1 MAETYI
7 LNFEANTSKA
17 VKSVDKLDD
26 SIKDTSKNTQDL
38 DNSLG
43 GLDQASG
50 GLITKFKGLKQGL
63 KNVVT
68 GFKSMKVAIIATG
81 IGALVLAV
89 SALGAAFTSTEEGQN
104 KFNKIMLVIS
114 SVTGNLIDI
123 LASLGNGIIDAF
135 TNPLESIKKFKD
147 FIVENIT
154 NRFEAAIDTIGF
166 LGSAIK
172 KVFSGDFAGAMDDAK
187 SAGSSYIDTLTGVE
201 DTLGK
206 TTKAVK
212 ELGEEIIKEGK
223 IAADIADQRA
233 KADKLER
240 DLIVDRAE
248 ANRKRAELLEQAVD
262 KEKFTVE
269 ERIAFLEEAGKLEED
284 ITNKEIQAAKIRL
297 EAKQAENALAG
308 STKADLEEEARLKA
322 EVINLETARLT
333 KAKEVTSQTIALK
346 AEEAAALK
354 IIEDQKVADKLERD
368 KIEDERQAS
377 IQTKQK
383 ELEQL
388 KKDEEAIT
396 FEEKAVLAQER
407 ALAELDLLNATEEQK
422 AATILYWQK
431 IVLDAEKKDAQLK
444 TNIERQLQ
452 KQKLQIVASTFGTLA
467 GIMKQNS
474 KAAKAF
480 GIAQALT
487 NTYLGVTEVLS
498 NDTTIPEPFGTIQKI
513 SSIAGVLATGFGAV
527 KSIKSI
533 TPSANVGA
541 VSSTVTTPSAAAAPS
556 TPAQTPS
563 FDILGTSGTN
573 QLAAALG
580 QQAPVQAFVV
590 SQDVT
595 TAQSLQNN
603 IVQGASLG

>member
-1 MAETYI
+1 MAEKYI
-7 LNFEANTSKA
+7 LNFEANTSQA

-26 SIKDTSKNTQDL
+26 SIKETSKDTQDL

-63 KNVVT
+63 KNVIT
-68 GFKSMKVAIIATG
+68 GFKSMRVAIIATG

-114 SVTGNLIDI
+114 SVTGNLVDL
-123 LASLGNGIIDAF
+123 LANLGNGIIDAF
-135 TNPLESIKKFKD
+135 TNPLDAIEKFKD

-187 SAGSSYIDTLTGVE
+187 SAGSSYIDTLTGIE
-201 DTLGK
+201 DTIGK
-206 TTKAVK
+206 TTEAVK

-240 DLIVDRAE
+240 DLIVERAE

-262 KEKFTVE
+262 REQFTVE
-269 ERIAFLEEAGKLEED
+269 QRIGFLEEAGKLEED

-308 STKADLEEEARLKA
+308 STKADLEEEARLEA
-322 EVINLETARLT
+322 ELINLETARLT

-354 IIEDQKVADKLERD
+354 AIEDQKIAEQNEADIAEIERLKNLAEQK
-368 KIEDERQAS
+368 KIIKD
-377 IQTKQK
+377 K
-383 ELEQL
+383 ELADS
-388 KKDEEAIT
+388 KAI
-396 FEEKAVLAQER
+396 AD
-407 ALAELDLLNATEEQK
+407 AELTIKNASMA
-422 AATILYWQK
+422 AATSAFSL
-431 IVLDAEKKDAQLK
+431 LASTDKKNK
-444 TNIERQLQ
+444 
-452 KQKLQIVASTFGTLA
+452 KLQ
-467 GIMKQNS
+467 
-474 KAAKAF
+474 AAMLIATNAV
-480 GIAQALT
+480 GIAQNIINTNAANARLTLEGGIAAPALILANKIRMFT
-487 NTYLGVTEVLS
+487 GIAASVAATAQGLS
-498 NDTTIPEPFGTIQKI
+498 ALKVGG
-513 SSIAGVLATGFGAV
+513 SATGGAGA
-527 KSIKSI
+527 SASGG
-533 TPSANVGA
+533 TPI
-541 VSSTVTTPSAAAAPS
+541 
-556 TPAQTPS
+556 QQPS
-563 FDILGTSGTN
+563 FNIVGQGQGSQIAT
-573 QLAAALG
+573 ALG
-580 QQAPVQAFVV
+580 EQQQQPVQAFVV

-595 TAQSLQNN
+595 TAQSLENG
-603 IVQGASLG
+603 IISGATLGG

>member
-38 DNSLG
+38 ESSMS

-50 GLITKFKGLKQGL
+50 GMITKFKGLKQGL

-68 GFKSMKVAIIATG
+68 GFKSMRVAIIATG

-89 SALGAAFTSTEEGQN
+89 GALGAAFTSTEEGQN

-135 TNPLESIKKFKD
+135 TNPLDAIGKFKD

-172 KVFSGDFAGAMDDAK
+172 KVFSGDFSGAMDDAK

-201 DTLGK
+201 DTIGK

-297 EAKQAENALAG
+297 QAKQEENALAG

-354 IIEDQKVADKLERD
+354 AIEDQKIADKNQADIDEIQRLKNLAEQK
-368 KIEDERQAS
+368 KIIKD
-377 IQTKQK
+377 K
-383 ELEQL
+383 ELADS
-388 KKDEEAIT
+388 K
-396 FEEKAVLAQER
+396 
-407 ALAELDLLNATEEQK
+407 ALADAELTIKNASMA
-422 AATILYWQK
+422 AATSAFSILAST
-431 IVLDAEKKDAQLK
+431 DKKNK
-444 TNIERQLQ
+444 
-452 KQKLQIVASTFGTLA
+452 KLQ
-467 GIMKQNS
+467 
-474 KAAKAF
+474 AAMLIATNAV
-480 GIAQALT
+480 GIAQNIINTNAANARLTLEGGIAAPALILANKIRMFT
-487 NTYLGVTEVLS
+487 GIAASVAATAQGLS
-498 NDTTIPEPFGTIQKI
+498 ALKVGG
-513 SSIAGVLATGFGAV
+513 SATGGAGA
-527 KSIKSI
+527 SAPGG
-533 TPSANVGA
+533 TPV
-541 VSSTVTTPSAAAAPS
+541 
-556 TPAQTPS
+556 QQPS
-563 FDILGTSGTN
+563 FNIVGQGEGS
-573 QLAAALG
+573 QIASALG
-580 QQAPVQAFVV
+580 EQQQQPIQAFVV

-595 TAQSLQNN
+595 TAQSLENS
-603 IVQGASLG
+603 IISGATLGG

>member
-1 MAETYI
+1 MAEKYI

-26 SIKDTSKNTQDL
+26 SIKDTSKNTQEL
-38 DNSLG
+38 ESSMS

-50 GLITKFKGLKQGL
+50 GMITKFKGLKQGL
-63 KNVVT
+63 KNVIT
-68 GFKSMKVAIIATG
+68 GFKSMRVAIIATG

-114 SVTGNLIDI
+114 SVTGNLVDL
-123 LASLGNGIIDAF
+123 LANLGNGIIDAF
-135 TNPLESIKKFKD
+135 TNPLDAIEKFKD

-187 SAGSSYIDTLTGVE
+187 SAGSSYIDTLTGIE
-201 DTLGK
+201 DTIGK
-206 TTKAVK
+206 TTEAVK

-240 DLIVDRAE
+240 DLIVERAE

-262 KEKFTVE
+262 REQFTVE
-269 ERIAFLEEAGKLEED
+269 QRIGFLEEAGKLEED

-308 STKADLEEEARLKA
+308 STKADLEEEARLEA
-322 EVINLETARLT
+322 ELINLETARLT

-354 IIEDQKVADKLERD
+354 AIEDQKIAEQNEADIAEIERLKNLAEQK
-368 KIEDERQAS
+368 KIIKD
-377 IQTKQK
+377 K
-383 ELEQL
+383 ELADS
-388 KKDEEAIT
+388 KAI
-396 FEEKAVLAQER
+396 AD
-407 ALAELDLLNATEEQK
+407 AELTIKNASMA
-422 AATILYWQK
+422 AATSAFSL
-431 IVLDAEKKDAQLK
+431 LASTDKKNK
-444 TNIERQLQ
+444 
-452 KQKLQIVASTFGTLA
+452 KLQ
-467 GIMKQNS
+467 
-474 KAAKAF
+474 AAMLIATNAV
-480 GIAQALT
+480 GIAQNIINTNAANARLTLEGGIAAPALILANKIRMFT
-487 NTYLGVTEVLS
+487 GIAASVAATAQGLS
-498 NDTTIPEPFGTIQKI
+498 ALKVGG
-513 SSIAGVLATGFGAV
+513 SATGGAGA
-527 KSIKSI
+527 SASGG
-533 TPSANVGA
+533 TPI
-541 VSSTVTTPSAAAAPS
+541 
-556 TPAQTPS
+556 QQPS
-563 FDILGTSGTN
+563 FNIVGQGQGSQIAT
-573 QLAAALG
+573 ALG
-580 QQAPVQAFVV
+580 EQQQQPVQAFVV

-595 TAQSLQNN
+595 TAQSLENG
-603 IVQGASLG
+603 IISGATLGG

>member
-1 MAETYI
+1 MAEKYI

-26 SIKDTSKNTQDL
+26 SIKDTSKNTQEL
-38 DNSLG
+38 ESSMS

-50 GLITKFKGLKQGL
+50 GMITKFKGLKQGL
-63 KNVVT
+63 KNVIT

-89 SALGAAFTSTEEGQN
+89 GALGAAFTNTEEGQN

-114 SVTGNLIDI
+114 SVTGNLVDI
-123 LASLGNGIIDAF
+123 LANLGNGIIDAF
-135 TNPLESIKKFKD
+135 TNPLEAIEKFKD

-240 DLIVDRAE
+240 QLIVDRAE

-262 KEKFTVE
+262 REKFTVE
-269 ERIAFLEEAGKLEED
+269 ERIGFLEEAGKLEEE

-354 IIEDQKVADKLERD
+354 
-368 KIEDERQAS
+368 
-377 IQTKQK
+377 
-383 ELEQL
+383 
-388 KKDEEAIT
+388 AI
-396 FEEKAVLAQER
+396 
-407 ALAELDLLNATEEQK
+407 DD
-422 AATILYWQK
+422 QK
-431 IVLDAEKKDAQLK
+431 IVEQNEADIAEIERLKNLAEQKKIIKDKELADTKALADAELTIKNASMAAATSAFSILASTDKKNK
-444 TNIERQLQ
+444 
-452 KQKLQIVASTFGTLA
+452 KLQ
-467 GIMKQNS
+467 
-474 KAAKAF
+474 AAMLIATNAV
-480 GIAQALT
+480 GIAQNIINTNAANARLTLEGGIAAPALILANKIRMFT
-487 NTYLGVTEVLS
+487 GIAASVAATAQGLSALKVGGSATGGAGASASGGTEV
-498 NDTTIPEPFGTIQKI
+498 Q
-513 SSIAGVLATGFGAV
+513 
-527 KSIKSI
+527 
-533 TPSANVGA
+533 
-541 VSSTVTTPSAAAAPS
+541 
-556 TPAQTPS
+556 QPS
-563 FDILGTSGTN
+563 FNIVGQGEGS
-573 QLAAALG
+573 QIASALG
-580 QQAPVQAFVV
+580 EQQQQPIQAFVV

-595 TAQSLQNN
+595 TAQSLENS
-603 IVQGASLG
+603 IISGATLGG

>member
-1 MAETYI
+1 MSEKYI

-26 SIKDTSKNTQDL
+26 SIKDTSKNTQEL
-38 DNSLG
+38 ESSMS

-50 GLITKFKGLKQGL
+50 GMITKFKGLKQGL
-63 KNVVT
+63 KNVIT
-68 GFKSMKVAIIATG
+68 GFKSMRVAIIATG

-89 SALGAAFTSTEEGQN
+89 GALGAAFTNTEEGQN

-114 SVTGNLIDI
+114 SVTGNLVDI
-123 LASLGNGIIDAF
+123 LANLGNGIIDAF
-135 TNPLESIKKFKD
+135 TNPLEAIEKFKD
-147 FIVENIT
+147 FIVQNIT

-240 DLIVDRAE
+240 QLIVDRAE

-262 KEKFTVE
+262 REKFTVE
-269 ERIAFLEEAGKLEED
+269 ERIGFLEEAGKLEEE

-354 IIEDQKVADKLERD
+354 
-368 KIEDERQAS
+368 
-377 IQTKQK
+377 
-383 ELEQL
+383 
-388 KKDEEAIT
+388 AI
-396 FEEKAVLAQER
+396 
-407 ALAELDLLNATEEQK
+407 DD
-422 AATILYWQK
+422 QK
-431 IVLDAEKKDAQLK
+431 IVEQNEADIAEIERLKNLAEQKKIIKDKELADTKALADAELTIKNASMAAATSAFSILASTDKKNK
-444 TNIERQLQ
+444 
-452 KQKLQIVASTFGTLA
+452 KLQ
-467 GIMKQNS
+467 
-474 KAAKAF
+474 AAMLIATNAV
-480 GIAQALT
+480 GIAQNIINTNAANARLTLEGGIAAPALILANKIRMFT
-487 NTYLGVTEVLS
+487 GIAASVAATAQGLSALKVGGSATGGAGASASGGTEV
-498 NDTTIPEPFGTIQKI
+498 Q
-513 SSIAGVLATGFGAV
+513 
-527 KSIKSI
+527 
-533 TPSANVGA
+533 
-541 VSSTVTTPSAAAAPS
+541 
-556 TPAQTPS
+556 QPS
-563 FDILGTSGTN
+563 FNIVGQGEGS
-573 QLAAALG
+573 QIASALG
-580 QQAPVQAFVV
+580 EQQQQPIQAFVV

-595 TAQSLQNN
+595 TAQSLENN
-603 IVQGASLG
+603 IISGATLGG

>member
-1 MAETYI
+1 MAEKYI

-26 SIKDTSKNTQDL
+26 SIKDTSKNTQEL
-38 DNSLG
+38 ESSMS

-50 GLITKFKGLKQGL
+50 GMITKFKGLKQGL
-63 KNVVT
+63 KNVIT

-89 SALGAAFTSTEEGQN
+89 GALGAAFTNTEEGQN

-114 SVTGNLIDI
+114 SVTGNLVDI
-123 LASLGNGIIDAF
+123 LANLGNGIIDAF
-135 TNPLESIKKFKD
+135 TNPLEAIEKFKD
-147 FIVENIT
+147 FIVQNIT

-240 DLIVDRAE
+240 QLIVDRAE

-262 KEKFTVE
+262 REKFTVE
-269 ERIAFLEEAGKLEED
+269 ERIGFLEEAGKLEEE

-354 IIEDQKVADKLERD
+354 
-368 KIEDERQAS
+368 
-377 IQTKQK
+377 
-383 ELEQL
+383 
-388 KKDEEAIT
+388 AI
-396 FEEKAVLAQER
+396 
-407 ALAELDLLNATEEQK
+407 DD
-422 AATILYWQK
+422 QK
-431 IVLDAEKKDAQLK
+431 IVEQNEADIAEIERLKNLAEQKKIIKDKELADTKALADAELTIKNASMAAATSAFSILASTDKKNK
-444 TNIERQLQ
+444 
-452 KQKLQIVASTFGTLA
+452 KLQ
-467 GIMKQNS
+467 
-474 KAAKAF
+474 AAMLIATNAV
-480 GIAQALT
+480 GIAQNIINTNAANARLTLEGGIAAPALILANKIRMFT
-487 NTYLGVTEVLS
+487 GIAASVAATAQGLSALKVGGSATGGAGASASGGTEV
-498 NDTTIPEPFGTIQKI
+498 Q
-513 SSIAGVLATGFGAV
+513 
-527 KSIKSI
+527 
-533 TPSANVGA
+533 
-541 VSSTVTTPSAAAAPS
+541 
-556 TPAQTPS
+556 QPS
-563 FDILGTSGTN
+563 FNIVGQGEGS
-573 QLAAALG
+573 QIASALG
-580 QQAPVQAFVV
+580 EQQQQPIQAFVV

-595 TAQSLQNN
+595 TAQSLENS
-603 IVQGASLG
+603 IISGATLGG

>member
-1 MAETYI
+1 MAEKYI
-7 LNFEANTSKA
+7 LNFEANTSQA

-26 SIKDTSKNTQDL
+26 SIKDTSKSTGNL
-38 DNSLG
+38 DGALG
-43 GLDQASG
+43 SLDQASG
-50 GLITKFKGLKQGL
+50 GLVTKFKGLTGGL
-63 KNVVT
+63 KQAT
-68 GFKSMKVAIIATG
+68 QGFKTMRLAAISTG
-81 IGALVLAV
+81 IGALVLA
-89 SALGAAFTSTEEGQN
+89 LGSLAAAFTSSEEGQN
-104 KFNKIMLVIS
+104 KFAKLMNTIGV
-114 SVTGNLIDI
+114 VTGNVLDI
-123 LASLGNGIIDAF
+123 FADLGESLFALGKALFKLATGDLKGASAAWVEVKENVSEVVDGI
-135 TNPLESIKKFKD
+135 KD
-147 FIVENIT
+147 F
-154 NRFEAAIDTIGF
+154 
-166 LGSAIK
+166 
-172 KVFSGDFAGAMDDAK
+172 
-187 SAGSSYIDTLTGVE
+187 
-201 DTLGK
+201 
-206 TTKAVK
+206 
-212 ELGEEIIKEGK
+212 GEETRKEIKLAQELS
-223 IAADIADQRA
+223 DTRA
-233 KADKLER
+233 KADKIER
-240 DLIVDRAE
+240 QLIVDRAE
-248 ANRKRAELLEQAVD
+248 ADRQRAKLLEQAVD
-262 KEKFTVE
+262 KEQFSVE
-269 ERIAFLEEAGKLEED
+269 QRIGFLEEAGQLEEE
-284 ITNKEIQAAKIRL
+284 ITNKEIAAARLRL
-297 EAKQAENALAG
+297 EAKVQENSLSK
-308 STKADLEEEARLKA
+308 STKEDLDEEARLKA
-322 EVINLETARLT
+322 ELIQLETARLT
-333 KAKEVTSQTIALK
+333 KQKEVTSQTIALK

-354 IIEDQKVADKLERD
+354 IIEDQKVADELERD
-368 KIEDERQAS
+368 RIEDERQAA
-377 IQTKQK
+377 IETKQK

-422 AATILYWQK
+422 ASTILYWQK
-431 IVLDAEKKDAQLK
+431 VVLDAEKKDAQLK
-444 TNIERQLQ
+444 TNIEKQLQ

-580 QQAPVQAFVV
+580 GQAPVQAFVV

-595 TAQSLQNN
+595 SAQSLQNN
-603 IVQGASLG
+603 IIQGASLG

>member
-1 MAETYI
+1 MSEKYI

-26 SIKDTSKNTQDL
+26 SIKDTSKNTQEL
-38 DNSLG
+38 ESSMS

-50 GLITKFKGLKQGL
+50 GMITKFKGLKQGL
-63 KNVVT
+63 KNVIT

-89 SALGAAFTSTEEGQN
+89 GALGAAFTNTEEGQN

-114 SVTGNLIDI
+114 SVTGNLVDI
-123 LASLGNGIIDAF
+123 LANLGNGIIDAF
-135 TNPLESIKKFKD
+135 TNPLEAIEKFKD

-172 KVFSGDFAGAMDDAK
+172 KVFSGDFSGAMDDAK

-240 DLIVDRAE
+240 QLIVDRAE

-262 KEKFTVE
+262 REKFTVE
-269 ERIAFLEEAGKLEED
+269 ERIGFLEEAGKLEEE

-354 IIEDQKVADKLERD
+354 
-368 KIEDERQAS
+368 
-377 IQTKQK
+377 
-383 ELEQL
+383 
-388 KKDEEAIT
+388 AI
-396 FEEKAVLAQER
+396 
-407 ALAELDLLNATEEQK
+407 DD
-422 AATILYWQK
+422 QK
-431 IVLDAEKKDAQLK
+431 IVEQNEADIAEIERLKNLAEQKKIIKDKELADTKALADAELTIKNASMAAATSAFSILASTDKKNK
-444 TNIERQLQ
+444 
-452 KQKLQIVASTFGTLA
+452 KLQ
-467 GIMKQNS
+467 
-474 KAAKAF
+474 AAMLIATNAV
-480 GIAQALT
+480 GIAQNIINTNAANARLTLEGGIAAPALILANKIRMFT
-487 NTYLGVTEVLS
+487 GIAASVAATAQGLSALKVGGSATGGAGASASGGTEV
-498 NDTTIPEPFGTIQKI
+498 Q
-513 SSIAGVLATGFGAV
+513 
-527 KSIKSI
+527 
-533 TPSANVGA
+533 
-541 VSSTVTTPSAAAAPS
+541 
-556 TPAQTPS
+556 QPS
-563 FDILGTSGTN
+563 FNIVGQGEGS
-573 QLAAALG
+573 QIASALG
-580 QQAPVQAFVV
+580 EQQQQPIQAFVV

-595 TAQSLQNN
+595 TAQSLENS
-603 IVQGASLG
+603 IISGATLGG

>member
-1 MAETYI
+1 MAEKYI

-26 SIKDTSKNTQDL
+26 SIKDTSKNTQEL
-38 DNSLG
+38 ESSMS

-50 GLITKFKGLKQGL
+50 GMITKFKGLKQGL
-63 KNVVT
+63 KNVIT
-68 GFKSMKVAIIATG
+68 GFKSMRVAIIATG

-89 SALGAAFTSTEEGQN
+89 GALGAAFTSTEEGQN

-114 SVTGNLIDI
+114 SVTGNLVDI
-123 LASLGNGIIDAF
+123 LANLGNGIIDAF
-135 TNPLESIKKFKD
+135 TNPLEAIEKFKG

-172 KVFSGDFAGAMDDAK
+172 KVFSGDFSGAMDDAK

-212 ELGEEIIKEGK
+212 ELGEEITKEGK
-223 IAADIADQRA
+223 IATDIADQRA

-240 DLIVDRAE
+240 QLIVDRAE

-284 ITNKEIQAAKIRL
+284 ITKKEIQAAQIRL

-346 AEEAAALK
+346 AEEAAELK
-354 IIEDQKVADKLERD
+354 AIEDQKIADQAEKDAAEIERLKNLAEQK
-368 KIEDERQAS
+368 KIIKD
-377 IQTKQK
+377 K
-383 ELEQL
+383 ELADD
-388 KKDEEAIT
+388 K
-396 FEEKAVLAQER
+396 
-407 ALAELDLLNATEEQK
+407 ALADAKLTIQNASLD
-422 AATILYWQK
+422 AATSAFNILASTDQK
-431 IVLDAEKKDAQLK
+431 NK
-444 TNIERQLQ
+444 
-452 KQKLQIVASTFGTLA
+452 KLQ
-467 GIMKQNS
+467 
-474 KAAKAF
+474 AAMLIATNAV
-480 GIAQALT
+480 GIAQNIINTKAANARLAAEAGVASPALIIANNIRMFT
-487 NTYLGVTEVLS
+487 GIAASVAATAKGLSALKAGGSATGGAGASASGGTEV
-498 NDTTIPEPFGTIQKI
+498 Q
-513 SSIAGVLATGFGAV
+513 
-527 KSIKSI
+527 
-533 TPSANVGA
+533 
-541 VSSTVTTPSAAAAPS
+541 
-556 TPAQTPS
+556 QPS
-563 FDILGTSGTN
+563 FNIVGQGEGS
-573 QLAAALG
+573 QIASALG
-580 QQAPVQAFVV
+580 EQQQQPIQAFVV

-595 TAQSLQNN
+595 TAQSLENS
-603 IVQGASLG
+603 IISGATLGG

>member
-1 MAETYI
+1 MAEKYI

-26 SIKDTSKNTQDL
+26 SIKDTSKNTQEL
-38 DNSLG
+38 ESSMS

-50 GLITKFKGLKQGL
+50 GMITKFKGLKQGL
-63 KNVVT
+63 KNVIT
-68 GFKSMKVAIIATG
+68 GFKSMRVAIIATG

-89 SALGAAFTSTEEGQN
+89 SALGAAFTNTEEGQN

-135 TNPLESIKKFKD
+135 TNPMESIEKFKD

-201 DTLGK
+201 DTIGK

-212 ELGEEIIKEGK
+212 ELGEEITKEGK

-240 DLIVDRAE
+240 QLIVDRAE
-248 ANRKRAELLEQAVD
+248 ANRQRAKLLEQAVD
-262 KEKFTVE
+262 RENFTVE
-269 ERIAFLEEAGKLEED
+269 QRIGFLEEAGKLEED
-284 ITNKEIQAAKIRL
+284 ITNKEIEAAKIRL
-297 EAKQAENALAG
+297 QAKQAENALAG
-308 STKADLEEEARLKA
+308 SNKADLEEEARLKA
-322 EVINLETARLT
+322 ELINLETARLT
-333 KAKEVTSQTIALK
+333 KQKEVTSQTIALK
-346 AEEAAALK
+346 AEEAAELK
-354 IIEDQKVADKLERD
+354 AIEDQKIADKAEQD
-368 KIEDERQAS
+368 AEDAEAKKIQDEADAADEKNKKDRNDRIAANEIATQEKIKNAKRQAVES
-377 IQTKQK
+377 AIALFGAETNAGKAALIAKQVLAAQEMIQ
-383 ELEQL
+383 
-388 KKDEEAIT
+388 EARKTIT
-396 FEEKAVLAQER
+396 FSSLVAARSSAAVAEGTAQTAKIGFPQNIPMLVAY
-407 ALAELDLLNATEEQK
+407 ALQA
-422 AATILYWQK
+422 
-431 IVLDAEKKDAQLK
+431 V
-444 TNIERQLQ
+444 
-452 KQKLQIVASTFGTLA
+452 
-467 GIMKQNS
+467 GIMK
-474 KAAKAF
+474 A
-480 GIAQALT
+480 IT
-487 NTYLGVTEVLS
+487 
-498 NDTTIPEPFGTIQKI
+498 
-513 SSIAGVLATGFGAV
+513 GAV
-527 KSIKSI
+527 GKSKS
-533 TPSANVGA
+533 TASSLGA
-541 VSSTVTTPSAAAAPS
+541 GGGASVSTSAATTASSVS
-556 TPAQTPS
+556 TISASASTPS

-580 QQAPVQAFVV
+580 GQPPVQAFVV

-603 IVQGASLG
+603 IIQGASLG

>member
-1 MAETYI
+1 MSEKYI

-26 SIKDTSKNTQDL
+26 SIKDTSKNTQEL
-38 DNSLG
+38 ESSMS

-50 GLITKFKGLKQGL
+50 GMITKFKGLKQGL
-63 KNVVT
+63 KNVIT
-68 GFKSMKVAIIATG
+68 GFKSMRVAIIATG

-89 SALGAAFTSTEEGQN
+89 GALGAAFTNTEEGQN

-114 SVTGNLIDI
+114 SVTGNLVDI
-123 LASLGNGIIDAF
+123 LANLGNGIIDAF
-135 TNPLESIKKFKD
+135 TNPLEAIEKFKD

-172 KVFSGDFAGAMDDAK
+172 KVFSGDFSGAMDDAK

-240 DLIVDRAE
+240 QLIVDRAE

-262 KEKFTVE
+262 REKFTVE
-269 ERIAFLEEAGKLEED
+269 ERIGFLEEAGKLEEE

-354 IIEDQKVADKLERD
+354 
-368 KIEDERQAS
+368 
-377 IQTKQK
+377 
-383 ELEQL
+383 
-388 KKDEEAIT
+388 AI
-396 FEEKAVLAQER
+396 
-407 ALAELDLLNATEEQK
+407 DD
-422 AATILYWQK
+422 QK
-431 IVLDAEKKDAQLK
+431 IVEQNEADIAEIERLKNLAEQKKIIKDKELADTKALADAELTIKNASMAAATSAFSILASTDKKNK
-444 TNIERQLQ
+444 
-452 KQKLQIVASTFGTLA
+452 KLQ
-467 GIMKQNS
+467 
-474 KAAKAF
+474 AAMLIATNAV
-480 GIAQALT
+480 GIAQNIINTNAANARLTLEGGIAAPALILANKIRMFT
-487 NTYLGVTEVLS
+487 GIAASVAATAQGLSALKVGGSATGGAGASASGGTEV
-498 NDTTIPEPFGTIQKI
+498 Q
-513 SSIAGVLATGFGAV
+513 
-527 KSIKSI
+527 
-533 TPSANVGA
+533 
-541 VSSTVTTPSAAAAPS
+541 
-556 TPAQTPS
+556 QPS
-563 FDILGTSGTN
+563 FNIVGQGEGS
-573 QLAAALG
+573 QIASALG
-580 QQAPVQAFVV
+580 EQQQQPIQAFVV

-595 TAQSLQNN
+595 TAQSLENS
-603 IVQGASLG
+603 IISGATLGG

>member
-1 MAETYI
+1 MAEKYI

-26 SIKDTSKNTQDL
+26 SIKETTKDTQDL

-63 KNVVT
+63 KNVIT
-68 GFKSMKVAIIATG
+68 GFKSMRVAIIATG

-114 SVTGNLIDI
+114 SVTGNLVDL
-123 LASLGNGIIDAF
+123 LANLGNGIIDAF
-135 TNPLESIKKFKD
+135 TNPLDAIEKFKD

-187 SAGSSYIDTLTGVE
+187 SAGSSYIDTLTGIKGTI
-201 DTLGK
+201 DK
-206 TTKAVK
+206 TSESVK
-212 ELGEEIIKEGK
+212 GLADEIIREGK

-233 KADKLER
+233 KADRLER
-240 DLIVDRAE
+240 QLIVDRAE

-308 STKADLEEEARLKA
+308 SKKEDLEEEARLEA
-322 EVINLETARLT
+322 ELINLETARLT

-354 IIEDQKVADKLERD
+354 IIEDQQIADKVEKDANDIEAAKILADLKIQIREAEAVSQEER
-368 KIEDERQAS
+368 
-377 IQTKQK
+377 
-383 ELEQL
+383 
-388 KKDEEAIT
+388 
-396 FEEKAVLAQER
+396 R
-407 ALAELDLLNATEEQK
+407 ALEIEKVTEHYDKLIALAKAQGLSIVNLEKGKATALDNINKTESDNEINWAELT
-422 AATILYWQK
+422 
-431 IVLDAEKKDAQLK
+431 
-444 TNIERQLQ
+444 Q
-452 KQKLQIVASTFGTLA
+452 KQKVDIIAKGFSNLSTILGEESAAGKAAAIASTTISTLQSA
-467 GIMKQNS
+467 QDSYKSLSGIPIIGPALGAAAYGAALVQGFRTVKQI
-474 KAAKAF
+474 KATKNPVSTASE
-480 GIAQALT
+480 QSVST
-487 NTYLGVTEVLS
+487 
-498 NDTTIPEPFGTIQKI
+498 P
-513 SSIAGVLATGFGAV
+513 
-527 KSIKSI
+527 SI
-533 TPSANVGA
+533 TVPTA
-541 VSSTVTTPSAAAAPS
+541 TTP
-556 TPAQTPS
+556 QTPS

-580 QQAPVQAFVV
+580 QQAPIQAFVV

>member
-1 MAETYI
+1 MAEKYI

-26 SIKDTSKNTQDL
+26 SIKDTSKNTQEL
-38 DNSLG
+38 ESSMS

-50 GLITKFKGLKQGL
+50 GMITKFKGLKQGL
-63 KNVVT
+63 KNVIT
-68 GFKSMKVAIIATG
+68 GFKSMRVAIIATG

-89 SALGAAFTSTEEGQN
+89 GALGAAFTNTEEGQN

-114 SVTGNLIDI
+114 SVTGNLVDI
-123 LASLGNGIIDAF
+123 LANLGNGIIDAF
-135 TNPLESIKKFKD
+135 TNPLEAIEKFKD

-172 KVFSGDFAGAMDDAK
+172 KVFSGDFSGAMDDAK

-240 DLIVDRAE
+240 QLIVDRAE

-262 KEKFTVE
+262 REKFTVE
-269 ERIAFLEEAGKLEED
+269 ERIGFLEEAGKLEEE

-354 IIEDQKVADKLERD
+354 
-368 KIEDERQAS
+368 
-377 IQTKQK
+377 
-383 ELEQL
+383 
-388 KKDEEAIT
+388 AI
-396 FEEKAVLAQER
+396 
-407 ALAELDLLNATEEQK
+407 DD
-422 AATILYWQK
+422 QK
-431 IVLDAEKKDAQLK
+431 IVEQNEADIAEIERLKNLAEQKKIIKDKELADTKALADAELTIKNASMAAATSAFSILASTDKKNK
-444 TNIERQLQ
+444 
-452 KQKLQIVASTFGTLA
+452 KLQ
-467 GIMKQNS
+467 
-474 KAAKAF
+474 AAMLIATNAV
-480 GIAQALT
+480 GIAQNIINTNAANARLTLEGGIAAPALILANKIRMFT
-487 NTYLGVTEVLS
+487 GIAASVAATAQGLSALKVGGSATGGAGASASGGTEV
-498 NDTTIPEPFGTIQKI
+498 Q
-513 SSIAGVLATGFGAV
+513 
-527 KSIKSI
+527 
-533 TPSANVGA
+533 
-541 VSSTVTTPSAAAAPS
+541 
-556 TPAQTPS
+556 QPS
-563 FDILGTSGTN
+563 FNIVGQGEGS
-573 QLAAALG
+573 QIASALG
-580 QQAPVQAFVV
+580 EQQQQPIQAFVV

-595 TAQSLQNN
+595 TAQSLENS
-603 IVQGASLG
+603 IISGATLGG